1 MKKILG
7 LVAVVLISASLITG
21 CGNDKNDSM
30 ADTTSQTSQTS
41 NTQETSKSM
50 TESGEVSDSDGFIG
64 KKMKQ
69 EIRVRILWMILRTEL
84 TILWVTEIII
94 TLILSPIP
102 QILFYKKREQQ
113 DKLPAAPVFNAKYFV
128 GSGFRQKSYCLVK
141 IIL

>member
-7 LVAVVLISASLITG
+7 LVAVALISASLITG

-41 NTQETSKSM
+41 NTQKFQIRT
-50 TESGEVSDSDGFIG
+50 VSSVM

-69 EIRVRILWMILRTEL
+69 KIRVRILWMILRTEL

-102 QILFYKKREQQ
+102 QILFYKKTG
-113 DKLPAAPVFNAKYFV
+113 AAGQTACCSRF
-128 GSGFRQKSYCLVK
+128 
-141 IIL
+141 